1 MYESIIKSSF
11 GVYFFLYTLYIIF
24 YTGCIKKSRLQMSFL
39 WYVNTKEK
47 VSKCTSARVK
57 QLYLT
62 RCYLMY
68 YFALT
73 SYHTTWKQ
81 RANVSMPQFTRE
93 ERLFIVETY
102 VQVELRKCNLTF
114 IFSYDNKLLCFKTV
128 SYLRPTN
135 FRESLR
141 V

>member
-1 MYESIIKSSF
+1 
-11 GVYFFLYTLYIIF
+11 
-24 YTGCIKKSRLQMSFL
+24 MSVL

-62 RCYLMY
+62 QCYLMY

-73 SYHTTWKQ
+73 SDHTTWKQ
-81 RANVSMPQFTRE
+81 RTKVSMQQFTRE

-102 VQVELRKCNLTF
+102 IQVENVEDVITQFQQRFPGRRPPGKAA
-114 IFSYDNKLLCFKTV
+114 IFKT
-128 SYLRPTN
+128 L
-135 FRESLR
+135 
-141 V
+141 